1 MEKETTVAVVGLGY
15 VGLPLA
21 LAFAEKGRTI
31 GFDTNEEKLALY
43 KKGIDPTREAGDDAV
58 KKTSLL
64 FTSDPA
70 ALSEAS
76 FIIIA
81 VPTPIT
87 DDDLPDLTAVKA
99 ASQTVGQHLRPGCIV
114 CYESTVYPGVTR
126 RICAPILEAA
136 SGLTCGKDFTV
147 AYSPERINPG
157 DKVHRLKNIC
167 KIVSAADE
175 DALQKVAALYGSIID
190 APIYKAP
197 TLEVAEA
204 AKLIEN
210 AQRDVNI
217 AFMNEVSLAFH
228 HMGIDTQEVIK
239 AMNTKWN
246 ALHFYPGL
254 VGGHCI
260 GVDPYYFIYDAR
272 RSGYHTRLADASRE
286 INNGMASFVAQS
298 VIKAMIHA
306 DLRVRGARVYLLG
319 LTFKEN
325 CPDLRNSKA
334 FGIADELLSYEVD
347 LKLADPYVKKGT
359 LPEKY
364 DRLLVPLETVRDAA
378 VLVFV
383 VAHRE
388 FAALTPAQL
397 ETLYQPGLPM
407 KVLADVKAIYDRKT
421 LEALGFSYWSL

>member
-1 MEKETTVAVVGLGY
+1 MENKDIVAVVGLGY

-21 LAFAEKGRTI
+21 LAFAEKGPAI
-31 GFDTNEEKLALY
+31 GFDISEEKLSLY
-43 KKGIDPTREAGDDAV
+43 RQGIDPTCEAGDEAIR
-58 KKTSLL
+58 KTTLH
-64 FTSDPA
+64 FTSHPEE
-70 ALSEAS
+70 LQKAS

-87 DDDLPDLTAVKA
+87 SDDLPDLTAVKT
-99 ASQTVGQHLRPGCIV
+99 ASQTVGQQLTKGTIV

-126 RICAPILEAA
+126 RICAPILEQE
-136 SGLTCGKDFTV
+136 SKLQCGRDFKV

-157 DKVHRLKNIC
+157 DKEHRLKNIC
-167 KIVSAADE
+167 KIVSATDG
-175 DALQKVAALYGSIID
+175 DALEKVAALYGSIIE

-197 TLEVAEA
+197 DLEVAEA

-272 RSGYHTRLADASRE
+272 RSGYRTRLADASRE
-286 INNGMASFVAQS
+286 INNSMAAFVAHS
-298 VIKAMIHA
+298 TVEAMVRT
-306 DLRVRGARVYLLG
+306 DLRVRQAKVCLFG

-334 FGIADELLSYEVD
+334 FDIVDELLSYDMDVH
-347 LKLADPYVKKGT
+347 LVDPYVSRGQ

-364 DRLLVPLETVRDAA
+364 DRLLLPLSEVKGQD

-383 VAHRE
+383 VPHRE
-388 FAALTPAQL
+388 FAALSL
-397 ETLYQPGLPM
+397 ENLASRYQDGLAP
-407 KVLADVKAIYDRKT
+407 KVLIDVKAMYDRRQC
-421 LEALGFSYWSL
+421 EAAGFYYWSL